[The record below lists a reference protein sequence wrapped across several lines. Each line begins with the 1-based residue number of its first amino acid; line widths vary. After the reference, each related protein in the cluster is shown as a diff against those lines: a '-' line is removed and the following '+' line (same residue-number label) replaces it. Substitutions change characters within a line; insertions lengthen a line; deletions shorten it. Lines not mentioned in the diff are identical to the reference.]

1 MKVNLQDEF
10 LAHLQKEKIQI
21 TVFLISG
28 YQIRGLVQG
37 FDNYT
42 VIVQSGDTQQLIYK
56 HAISTMVP
64 ALHVNLWEEEHV

>member
-1 MKVNLQDEF
+1 MKTNLQDKF
-10 LAHLQKEKIQI
+10 LGYLQQEKIQI

-42 VIVQSGDTQQLIYK
+42 LVVKSGDSQQLIYK

-64 ALHVNLWEEEHV
+64 AHSVNLWEEADV